1 MSGVR
6 HSEIT
11 LHCDPLEGLTYK
23 VLLGKGQPLRTLMSI
38 QGVLQHLSPM
48 KLVMK
53 SFPLNAECVGSFSC
67 SKLDLCLAWAPTRA
81 GRRQG
86 LKKVVIVVADT
97 QLQPGEQWSDGN
109 MGYISQGEAWD
120 DGCFTLGNTSL
131 SDGPESCFSLLFT
144 QSLSYL
150 LLTRCFLLSVP
161 HKSSAF

>member
-11 LHCDPLEGLTYK
+11 LHCDPVEGLTYK
-23 VLLGKGQPLRTLMSI
+23 VLLGKGQPLRMLMTI
-38 QGVLQHLSPM
+38 QGVLQHLSPT

-53 SFPLNAECVGSFSC
+53 GFPLNAECVGLFSC
-67 SKLDLCLAWAPTRA
+67 NKLDLCLAWALTRA

-86 LKKVVIVVADT
+86 LKKVVIVVADA
-97 QLQPGEQWSDGN
+97 QLQPGEQWSYGN
-109 MGYISQGEAWD
+109 MGHISQGEACD
-120 DGCFTLGNTSL
+120 DGCFTLGITGL
-131 SDGPESCFSLLFT
+131 SDGPESCLSLLFT

-150 LLTRCFLLSVP
+150 LLTHCFLLSVT